1 MYWMSDV
8 AAQIKLLDPN
18 HMVSSGSEGLQGCE
32 KDIALFEK
40 IHADSNIDY
49 LNIHIWPYNWGWV
62 KADSLKELLLEAK
75 IRLKH
80 ILINI

>member
-1 MYWMSDV
+1 MR
-8 AAQIKLLDPN
+8 
-18 HMVSSGSEGLQGCE
+18 